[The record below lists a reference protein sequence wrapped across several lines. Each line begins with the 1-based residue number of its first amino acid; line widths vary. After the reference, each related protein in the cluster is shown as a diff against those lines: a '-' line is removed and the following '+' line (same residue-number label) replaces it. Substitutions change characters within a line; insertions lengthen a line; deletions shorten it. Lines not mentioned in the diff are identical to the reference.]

1 MMFMSWFLA
10 RTYIY
15 PKYFCMIYVSWF
27 TYMMLHLKK
36 NEIEHLKRDEYYA
49 ELQSPLHGEFQL

>member
-1 MMFMSWFLA
+1 
-10 RTYIY
+10 
-15 PKYFCMIYVSWF
+15 MIFVSWF
-27 TYMMLHLKK
+27 TYMMLNLKK